1 MSVLNNHE
9 NVKATLSNYLQSQ
22 MLWSVKRK
30 KKCKKVNKERQKTE
44 TAIKDKKREIKKRKI
59 KK

>member
-30 KKCKKVNKERQKTE
+30 KKRQKKE
-44 TAIKDKKREIKKRKI
+44 TKKGRRQKQQLKTKREKFKKEK
-59 KK
+59 